1 MSAYLLLP
9 TEENCLK
16 AYIHKN
22 FTPEELGSLLVRFFN
37 TTEQNKL
44 LFKRVIQRIHHIEN
58 NKIIPM
64 TTQEIINS
72 GLRLNLYPAIDTRDL
87 SEILNSYGCYEVKF
101 TYVFQDE
108 EWICYAN
115 YNHNNKRIME
125 EIHLYNDYFK
135 NII

>member
-37 TTEQNKL
+37 TTENNKI
-44 LFKRVIQRIHHIEN
+44 LFKRVLQRIDHIEN

-87 SEILNSYGCYEVKF
+87 SEILSGYGCYEVKF

-115 YNHNNKRIME
+115 YSHNNKRIME